1 MGSDGIMGLFEG
13 THTHFKAFI
22 PSDMVGVGVGVGQA
36 GQEKHADFRSVDLL
50 TLFFRP
56 FFPFEDM

>member
-1 MGSDGIMGLFEG
+1 MGLFEG